1 MPILTNERRRDAVA
15 RTPNAAGAR
24 LSSMRVWLSAD
35 GKSELTGWRGRN
47 GRSPFPGWTPGWRAA
62 AQRRS
67 ASIMLKRG
75 ARAFHTVVL
84 GTAAR

>member
-1 MPILTNERRRDAVA
+1 MPILTGERRRDAVA

-35 GKSELTGWRGRN
+35 GKSELTGWRGPNRL
-47 GRSPFPGWTPGWRAA
+47 SPFPGWKPGWRAAA

-67 ASIMLKRG
+67 AMVAMGPK
-75 ARAFHTVVL
+75 
-84 GTAAR
+84 